1 MHKRHIQAPVQA
13 SYNLEDE
20 VNIRE
25 YPYYRNIPIESIA
38 ERQQQMLQQYN
49 SVTPVTPHNIT
60 YEESLPLRPT
70 YERQQEQK
78 EQKEQKEQPLYTKP
92 PPPSPLPV
100 LHLIKIPG
108 ENMYRVDIRTM
119 EKKLEDLQR
128 EINENTEKLSEQR
141 RAMVLNEESI
151 QKQFQRITEQNTTN
165 NNNIVCIQQQLQGYN
180 YNDRLIQQQIYT
192 YQSNNA
198 YIESQNEI
206 LSSLQTQI
214 LECEEQNEKAKQET
228 EAQQQQMTYQKTML
242 SAFSTMINNPEYFT
256 ELISL
261 SLRC

>member
-1 MHKRHIQAPVQA
+1 MHKRHTQAPVQA

-49 SVTPVTPHNIT
+49 SVTPVMPITPHNIT

-70 YERQQEQK
+70 YK

-165 NNNIVCIQQQLQGYN
+165 N
-180 YNDRLIQQQIYT
+180 DRLIQQQIYT